1 MSCFLSSFFSWFAGD
16 MSREFAEEKLQ
27 IQKDNTYLVR
37 FLKQLNQNSKML
49 FMCERMLLD
58 KKLVYLL
65 QSSLTKMH
73 LFLRSISSTFTI
85 HDKKKSRSF
94 ESVTNV
100 EIIII

>member
-1 MSCFLSSFFSWFAGD
+1 MRAD
-16 MSREFAEEKLQ
+16 AIR
-27 IQKDNTYLVR
+27 QKA
-37 FLKQLNQNSKML
+37 
-49 FMCERMLLD
+49 CLLT
-58 KKLVYLL
+58 